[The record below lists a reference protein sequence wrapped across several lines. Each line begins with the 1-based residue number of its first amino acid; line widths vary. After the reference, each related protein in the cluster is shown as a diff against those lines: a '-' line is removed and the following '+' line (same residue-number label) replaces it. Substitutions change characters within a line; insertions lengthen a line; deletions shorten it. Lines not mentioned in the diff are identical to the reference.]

1 VSNKRDV
8 EAFGADSSTESRG
21 AVTSGKV
28 PKRGVQ
34 KDARY
39 PLSDEKS
46 TGNSKRVV
54 RAFHELP
61 RSAIGGLQQ
70 DHARGDKASRQFA
83 STGEVGT
90 GLGGVNSSG
99 RTLKPVQP
107 YIVPE
112 FQGRSG
118 QPDNQSTYR
127 PKGSA

>member
-1 VSNKRDV
+1 MSNKRDV
-8 EAFGADSSTESRG
+8 EAFGADSSTESHG

-70 DHARGDKASRQFA
+70 DHGRGDRTSRQFA
-83 STGEVGT
+83 HTGET
-90 GLGGVNSSG
+90 MTDGGNSSG
-99 RTLKPVQP
+99 RTLKSVHP
-107 YIVPE
+107 YIVQE

-118 QPDNQSTYR
+118 QPDNQSTSR
-127 PKGSA
+127 PKGST

>member
-21 AVTSGKV
+21 AVTNGKV

-54 RAFHELP
+54 RAFHDLP
-61 RSAIGGLQQ
+61 RSTTGGLQK
-70 DHARGDKASRQFA
+70 DHDRSDKASKQFA
-83 STGEVGT
+83 NTGETMTDGGNT
-90 GLGGVNSSG
+90 GG
-99 RTLKPVQP
+99 RTMHAVQP
-107 YIVPE
+107 YIVQE

-118 QPDNQSTYR
+118 QPDNQSTSR
-127 PKGSA
+127 PKGST